1 MIQQTREMK
10 GAVAITGGAS
20 GIGFSTAQLLMAR
33 GWQPW
38 LLDLK
43 REALDA
49 ACEKLGID
57 ASRGIVCNV
66 ADETSIEEAFAAL
79 TADGAD
85 HAVDLVA
92 VVNSAGIGI
101 DKLSV
106 DTSVEEFRRIVDVN
120 LVGSFAVARTAAR
133 YWLDRAISGSI
144 VNISSVSGMCGNRGR
159 SAYGASKGGVNLLTM
174 VMANEL
180 GQSGI
185 RVNAIAPGPVDT
197 PLTQAVHT
205 ENVRSQWHSRVPM
218 HRYGRTDEIA
228 SAVAFLVS
236 DDASY
241 INGQVL
247 AVDGGFITAG
257 LAV

>member
-1 MIQQTREMK
+1 MTQRTAGTK

-66 ADETSIEEAFAAL
+66 ADEASIEEAFAAL
-79 TADGAD
+79 TVNGVEQ
-85 HAVDLVA
+85 AVELVA
-92 VVNSAGIGI
+92 IVNSAGIGI

-106 DTSVEEFRRIVDVN
+106 ETSVEEFRRIVDVN
-120 LVGSFAVARTAAR
+120 LVGSFAVARAAAR
-133 YWLDRAISGSI
+133 YWLDREIPGSI

-197 PLTQAVHT
+197 PLTQAVQT
-205 ENVRSQWHSRVPM
+205 ENVRDQWHSRVPM

-241 INGQVL
+241 VNGQVL